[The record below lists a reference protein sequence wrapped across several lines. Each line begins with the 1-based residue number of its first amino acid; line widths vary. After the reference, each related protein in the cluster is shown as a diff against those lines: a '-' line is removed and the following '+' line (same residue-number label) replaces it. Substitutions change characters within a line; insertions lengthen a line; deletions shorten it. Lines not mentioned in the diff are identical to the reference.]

1 MTHSVA
7 KTIKS
12 EFAKMMNDDCGGSEA
27 SPRPTGARRRTMGG
41 AGGES
46 DAGIQG
52 GHFREFTRVHE
63 ILASVQDQIRSGQFD
78 KAWMNV
84 IGKKVDDLLLLDIR
98 DMIAKAKQLAREDK
112 DTPILF
118 LLTIF

>member
-1 MTHSVA
+1 
-7 KTIKS
+7 
-12 EFAKMMNDDCGGSEA
+12 
-27 SPRPTGARRRTMGG
+27 MGG

-98 DMIAKAKQLAREDK
+98 DMIAKAKQER
-112 DTPILF
+112 
-118 LLTIF
+118 